1 MLKPKEKDNYL
12 PITRY
17 ISGVILILDST
28 DQGVCPTAIYN
39 NLNIWSDSLYKGI
52 NEVRGIHDEQ
62 ERKSNFHCWMDRI
75 NVKEEKVCYLRTPDI
90 LL

>member
-1 MLKPKEKDNYL
+1 MLKPKEKDHYL

-17 ISGVILILDST
+17 ISGFILF
-28 DQGVCPTAIYN
+28 

-62 ERKSNFHCWMDRI
+62 E
-75 NVKEEKVCYLRTPDI
+75 VGE
-90 LL
+90 